1 MCVNFDALC
10 GVCGISEMTVLTV
23 VFWNVQLLF
32 SQKLTICVKCLLW
45 RTTINSAC
53 VSWASI
59 SSDTAIS
66 CLILEGMIYFSV
78 LQEGGVNSS
87 ARAYPMIVAIV
98 TSRSGKRGILLSFEN
113 GAGDVVG
120 C

>member
-1 MCVNFDALC
+1 MKRATTFFAKVDDLREMSTVTHDNKFCVC
-10 GVCGISEMTVLTV
+10 
-23 VFWNVQLLF
+23 
-32 SQKLTICVKCLLW
+32 
-45 RTTINSAC
+45 
-53 VSWASI
+53 SWASI
-59 SSDTAIS
+59 SSDTVIS

-98 TSRSGKRGILLSFEN
+98 TSRSVKRGILLSFEN